1 MGFDHGGGQGAGA
14 FAFYNLNNPAAPQ
27 LVLDSRNHT
36 ARYHT
41 GGQLDYVGD
50 WAEMHHCW
58 ISGDR
63 MLMSERRP
71 SSNGLSVF
79 DMAAAYDTDPNTL
92 PSGLGRMSYAGVG
105 APTNY
110 EGYSFAVGWQGNRYA
125 YAPTGAQGLYIIDT
139 TNPANMTQMGH
150 VSRSAL
156 GNQTYLGAWPI
167 GNVLILGGINF
178 NGLTGL
184 VKFFD
189 ISNPASPVAIS
200 GGAFNAQ
207 MGYFGFVH
215 GNQFH
220 GAGSPI
226 VTHDFTN
233 PAAPVRRVLHNSP
246 GFDRPEYGYGQDD
259 HIFVG
264 HYPGATRWLLN
275 NPATPTAV
283 TPTPRINSG
292 MVDDHAF
299 LNPAGNLS
307 VLCTDH
313 NNALKMIVGVATTTR
328 DTTPP
333 VARFVSPT
341 DGAVN
346 QHVLSRVGIS
356 FSDTIDP
363 QTLSTGNIHVR
374 NVSTGALVA
383 GSFSSMLGIVNFVPD
398 APLAANTTY
407 EVTLIAGGVT
417 DQCGN
422 AIPSDIRV
430 TAFSTGNILSTYS
443 AKPVAGSPVLEGSTT
458 TLTATVT
465 NPGSLPLEFS
475 WDFGDGTP
483 ATAWSS
489 SSGASH
495 TWNTRGNFSTAL
507 SARVA
512 GSSYVTAT
520 NSVQVVHLP
529 LAAVRP
535 ASSTTII
542 VDPDRAVVWNVNPDQ
557 DTVTAIDTA
566 NLVKL
571 SETPVGDHPV
581 SLAIG
586 SGDDLWVANK
596 NTATLTRL
604 RRADGVVLGTLALPR
619 GSDPHGLVIDRAAN
633 IGYVSLEG
641 TGQVAKLNLAA
652 GTVLATLA
660 VGPHPRGLALD
671 PQRGLLLVS
680 RFISPDQSGT
690 VNRINLGNF
699 TLASP
704 IGLAAVMT
712 PESLNNGRGIPNY
725 LMAPA
730 LSPDLTQG
738 WVPAK
743 KDNIFRGGLRD
754 GQPLTFEST
763 VRSMAARLNLATQ
776 TSSVNE
782 SLDFDNSDFP
792 TAAAFSPLGN
802 YIYFATSGSQTIWVV
817 DAWDSANRYSISSGG
832 AAPDGLAFSA
842 DGSRLFVHNFLARNV
857 AVLRSTASCAGVCG
871 TMPPLASIATVANEA
886 LPAQVLTGKRLFYS
900 TNDPRLAQEGYM
912 SCASCHLDGNHD
924 GRTWDFTS
932 LGEGLRNTIDL
943 KGRGVGH
950 GPFHWSAN
958 FDEAQDF
965 EGQIRG
971 FAQGVGL
978 MSDAAFHR
986 GSRSLPLGE
995 GKAGISADLDALAAY
1010 LASLTTAGRS
1020 PHRNAD
1026 DSLTAQATAGRQIFL
1041 AENCAS
1047 CHGGS
1052 TFTDSASFARHD
1064 VGTLTSASGQRL
1076 GGTLDG
1082 LDTPT
1087 LRGLWKSAP
1096 YLHDG
1101 SAAILRDVLVTRNP
1115 SGLHANLSDRS
1126 SVELDQLVAYLQ
1138 SIDDFETTAPTTATG
1153 NGPVLGSVGNQSHPI
1168 GQALTLQL
1176 VATGSGLTWEAVGL
1190 PIGLSINGSG
1200 LVSGTPLAA
1209 GTYTARVAVRDAAGR
1224 FSPITFT
1231 WVITDPVA
1239 RRYVKLVSLS
1249 SHNGQLFSCLAD
1261 FTLFGT
1267 DGQPLDRSE
1276 WTATA
1281 SSQETAQNNG
1291 AANAI
1296 DSSDSTLWHTL
1307 WSGTAFPHH
1316 LTIDLKNR
1324 DIITGFSCLPRQDG
1338 NVNGRIKDYEFYWS
1352 DDGVTW
1358 GPPIAQGSFPNNGS
1372 RQIVLLD
1379 RDVDGFSDYLELGVG
1394 TDPQMS
1400 TSLPSPSYAGL
1411 KAWWKLDEAGGA
1423 SAINSAVPDHGTLI
1437 GSPARVAGL
1446 IGGGLEFNG
1455 SNQSVEL
1462 PAPGINS
1469 NTVTLSAW
1477 VKRNGTQTTWAGI
1490 AFTRSVAPSGLVFGA
1505 SNELRYHWNGAYYN
1519 FSSGLTVPDN
1529 TWTFCAM
1536 VIEPSK
1542 ATFYMKPDGA
1552 PMQTAINNVTHGAGV
1567 FGGPWYLGQDPADGR
1582 FFKGQLDAARIY
1594 GRSLSATEIAEVAVL
1609 DHLSDEAPLV
1619 AGFNATLYD
1628 TVAVGTQVGTLA
1640 VTNAEVGDTH
1650 TWAIVAG
1657 NTGGAFAINP
1667 ATGAIT
1673 VAQPLDANVKR
1684 LYSLTVR
1691 ATDSGDITG
1700 DATVKVSVFSMQGI
1714 TADSDGDGY
1723 SNAFEISRYSDPN
1736 SVTSVPTT
1744 ILAAYWNFDQ
1754 SGTPSTFSDLVRT
1767 VQATPISGAV
1777 LSPAGTGRSGAS
1789 GDRALDLG
1797 TAGTNTRAETS
1808 NVAWLNQ
1815 VTAANKITISFW
1827 QKHETLSNNFSF
1839 YANSPSAADRGLGA
1853 LTPYDGVIYFDTG
1866 GTATANRTS
1875 VAQPAGTNWLEW
1887 RHLVFVRNNDTA
1899 QIWLNGVL
1907 LKSETGKAA
1916 LKTDLTNLLIGS
1928 GIGGTRSI
1936 KGDLDDFAVFNTNLT
1951 SAQIGKLAAGASP
1964 LTIDFPQVNPPTFVA
1979 SPVDGGTIAEDAPTG
1994 TAVTTVSATD
2004 ADPGDTIGYAITGG
2018 NPGNAF
2024 AINSATGEI
2033 TVAAALNYE
2042 ATAAYALTVTAT
2054 DAAALVDTGAVNIA
2068 IGNVNE
2074 APVFGGDPLTKPAG
2088 STGVVYSGSLA
2099 ADASDVDA
2107 GDTLT
2112 FSKVSGP
2119 AWLNVAANGAL
2130 SGTPGT
2136 GNTGNNAF
2144 VVKVTDAA
2152 SAEDTAA
2159 LNITVNAAL
2168 PAGWT
2173 VTNIGTVG
2181 TAGSSAHSGGTYSI
2195 TASDTGYDTGTSD
2208 NFRFNWQTMSGD
2220 GEIKARI
2227 TGMSG
2232 ATSPFVSVM
2241 IRETTAGGSKCATTG
2256 SNIAGGIWAHT
2267 RATTGGGVASV
2278 GNGTL
2283 ALPRWIRLVRT
2294 GNTFVSYRSSDGV
2307 NWTQVTSRNITM
2319 ASQVLV
2325 GLAVTSRST
2334 TVTHTAT
2341 FDNVTVIP

>member
-1 MGFDHGGGQGAGA
+1 MKIPTFAFRLFPDSWKTPCRAGIVLLAGCFATLTFAHAQPLPPALNQVRPANAVGTHLSTINTGKAISQTSFHRGLLFVPMGFDHGGGQGAGA
-14 FAFYNLNNPAAPQ
+14 FAFYNLDNPATPQ
-27 LVLDSRNHT
+27 LVLDSRDHA
-36 ARYHT
+36 ARYQT
-41 GGQLDYVGD
+41 AGQLNYVGD
-50 WAEMHHCW
+50 WAEMHHNW

-63 MLMSERRP
+63 MLISERRT

-79 DMAAAYDTDPNTL
+79 DMAAAYDADPLTL
-92 PSGLGRMSYAGVG
+92 PATLGRMSYAGVG

-125 YAPTGAQGLYIIDT
+125 YAPIGGGGLYIVDT
-139 TNPANMTQMGH
+139 TDPANMTQMGH

-156 GNQTYLGAWPI
+156 GNQTFLGAWPI
-167 GNVLILGGINF
+167 GNVLILGGVNF
-178 NGLTGL
+178 GGLTGS

-978 MSDAAFHR
+978 MSDAAFHSGDR
-986 GSRSLPLGE
+986 ALPLGQA
-995 GKAGISADLDALAAY
+995 KAGISADLDALAAY

-1026 DSLTAQATAGRQIFL
+1026 DSLTAEATAGREIFI
-1041 AENCAS
+1041 AESCTS

-1052 TFTDSASFARHD
+1052 TFTDSASFQRHD

-1076 GGTLDG
+1076 GGPLDG

-1101 SAAILRDVLVTRNP
+1101 SAATLKDVFRGRDL
-1115 SGLHANLSDRS
+1115 SGKHAGLFDRS
-1126 SVELDQLVAYLQ
+1126 DAEINQLVAYLN
-1138 SIDDFETTAPTTATG
+1138 SIDDLETSAPAGSGNPPSISPVADRTG
-1153 NGPVLGSVGNQSHPI
+1153 EIGS
-1168 GQALTLQL
+1168 L
-1176 VATGSGLTWEAVGL
+1176 VAFTTSASGGSAPYQWEAVGL
-1190 PIGLSINGSG
+1190 PPGISIDAASG
-1200 LVSGTPLAA
+1200 QFHGASSAA
-1209 GTYTARVAVRDAAGR
+1209 GRYRVTLAVRDNAGR
-1224 FSPITFT
+1224 ISSTAFWWT
-1231 WVITDPVA
+1231 VTDPMA
-1239 RRYVKLVSLS
+1239 WRYLRLRSNNT
-1249 SHNGQLFSCLAD
+1249 HNGAFFMVLSEFHLLGADGQQLDRNGWVLGGTQAEGAHPHAYAVDGNVSTFWHTRYTGSNPPNTSFPHD
-1261 FTLFGT
+1261 FIVQLPEAKRISGFRQLPRS
-1267 DGQPLDRSE
+1267 DGQP
-1276 WTATA
+1276 
-1281 SSQETAQNNG
+1281 N
-1291 AANAI
+1291 
-1296 DSSDSTLWHTL
+1296 
-1307 WSGTAFPHH
+1307 
-1316 LTIDLKNR
+1316 
-1324 DIITGFSCLPRQDG
+1324 
-1338 NVNGRIKDYEFYWS
+1338 
-1352 DDGVTW
+1352 GVTKDW
-1358 GPPIAQGSFPNNGS
+1358 TFSGSNNGS
-1372 RQIVLLD
+1372 TWTQ
-1379 RDVDGFSDYLELGVG
+1379 LGSG
-1394 TDPQMS
+1394 TFAND
-1400 TSLPSPSYAGL
+1400 TS
-1411 KAWWKLDEAGGA
+1411 WK
-1423 SAINSAVPDHGTLI
+1423 
-1437 GSPARVAGL
+1437 
-1446 IGGGLEFNG
+1446 
-1455 SNQSVEL
+1455 
-1462 PAPGINS
+1462 
-1469 NTVTLSAW
+1469 TVTLGSGGPNQPPVIAA
-1477 VKRNGTQTTWAGI
+1477 AG
-1490 AFTRSVAPSGLVFGA
+1490 P
-1505 SNELRYHWNGAYYN
+1505 
-1519 FSSGLTVPDN
+1519 LTVIENSPAGTPVAQLQAADPDAGQSL
-1529 TWTFCAM
+1529 TWSLA
-1536 VIEPSK
+1536 S
-1542 ATFYMKPDGA
+1542 G
-1552 PMQTAINNVTHGAGV
+1552 NS
-1567 FGGPWYLGQDPADGR
+1567 GGW
-1582 FFKGQLDAARIY
+1582 
-1594 GRSLSATEIAEVAVL
+1594 
-1609 DHLSDEAPLV
+1609 
-1619 AGFNATLYD
+1619 
-1628 TVAVGTQVGTLA
+1628 
-1640 VTNAEVGDTH
+1640 
-1650 TWAIVAG
+1650 
-1657 NTGGAFAINP
+1657 FAINP
-1667 ATGAIT
+1667 ATGALT
-1673 VAQPLDANVKR
+1673 LAGPLDFETQG
-1684 LYSLTVR
+1684 LYHLQII
-1691 ATDSGDITG
+1691 ATDNGSPARSTSEVLTILVGNVIENHGESVRLTLTGSGGPYAGHGNPALID
-1700 DATVKVSVFSMQGI
+1700 FN
-1714 TADSDGDGY
+1714 ADPDGDGTV
-1723 SNAFEISRYSDPN
+1723 NACEILMGTDPTAPN
-1736 SVTSVPTT
+1736 
-1744 ILAAYWNFDQ
+1744 A
-1754 SGTPSTFSDLVRT
+1754 
-1767 VQATPISGAV
+1767 
-1777 LSPAGTGRSGAS
+1777 PAPVDIHR
-1789 GDRALDLG
+1789 
-1797 TAGTNTRAETS
+1797 
-1808 NVAWLNQ
+1808 VA
-1815 VTAANKITISFW
+1815 
-1827 QKHETLSNNFSF
+1827 
-1839 YANSPSAADRGLGA
+1839 
-1853 LTPYDGVIYFDTG
+1853 DGGQT
-1866 GTATANRTS
+1866 
-1875 VAQPAGTNWLEW
+1875 WLE
-1887 RHLVFVRNNDTA
+1887 
-1899 QIWLNGVL
+1899 
-1907 LKSETGKAA
+1907 
-1916 LKTDLTNLLIGS
+1916 
-1928 GIGGTRSI
+1928 
-1936 KGDLDDFAVFNTNLT
+1936 
-1951 SAQIGKLAAGASP
+1951 
-1964 LTIDFPQVNPPTFVA
+1964 
-1979 SPVDGGTIAEDAPTG
+1979 
-1994 TAVTTVSATD
+1994 
-2004 ADPGDTIGYAITGG
+2004 
-2018 NPGNAF
+2018 
-2024 AINSATGEI
+2024 
-2033 TVAAALNYE
+2033 YE
-2042 ATAAYALTVTAT
+2042 FRT
-2054 DAAALVDTGAVNIA
+2054 
-2068 IGNVNE
+2068 
-2074 APVFGGDPLTKPAG
+2074 
-2088 STGVVYSGSLA
+2088 
-2099 ADASDVDA
+2099 ADASGLVPRLTACSDLDQWQALANAPVLVATDNGISTWRVRDDVPLEA
-2107 GDTLT
+2107 QPRRFFRLE
-2112 FSKVSGP
+2112 
-2119 AWLNVAANGAL
+2119 L
-2130 SGTPGT
+2130 
-2136 GNTGNNAF
+2136 
-2144 VVKVTDAA
+2144 
-2152 SAEDTAA
+2152 E
-2159 LNITVNAAL
+2159 
-2168 PAGWT
+2168 
-2173 VTNIGTVG
+2173 
-2181 TAGSSAHSGGTYSI
+2181 
-2195 TASDTGYDTGTSD
+2195 ASDPVD
-2208 NFRFNWQTMSGD
+2208 
-2220 GEIKARI
+2220 
-2227 TGMSG
+2227 
-2232 ATSPFVSVM
+2232 
-2241 IRETTAGGSKCATTG
+2241 
-2256 SNIAGGIWAHT
+2256 
-2267 RATTGGGVASV
+2267 
-2278 GNGTL
+2278 
-2283 ALPRWIRLVRT
+2283 
-2294 GNTFVSYRSSDGV
+2294 
-2307 NWTQVTSRNITM
+2307 
-2319 ASQVLV
+2319 
-2325 GLAVTSRST
+2325 
-2334 TVTHTAT
+2334 
-2341 FDNVTVIP
+2341 